1 MACLVETQFLL
12 FTSPVLRTPL
22 PTPLPQIFAEVSP
35 GEGASDAQGLV
46 ALALWLRSNVHAVV
60 VTLVLFAVVAHVRM
74 ASVALTAQDHRIGV
88 YLASRGVT
96 KPEAGLGAPGADV
109 DKTKVV
115 GDVDVHAAALPPSSK
130 KDD

>member
-1 MACLVETQFLL
+1 M
-12 FTSPVLRTPL
+12 
-22 PTPLPQIFAEVSP
+22 SP

-60 VTLVLFAVVAHVRM
+60 VILVLFAVVAHVRM

-88 YLASRGVT
+88 YLAARGVA
-96 KPEAGLGAPGADV
+96 KPEAGPTGSAPGTDV

-115 GDVDVHAAALPPSSK
+115 GDVDVIAAALPPSSK